1 MERTRTNPLEGPGQC
16 FKHGPVQNWWH
27 IQWFIMLSSWL
38 LDDILFCSNRKKS
51 WKGQIRE
58 GGGGRELGY
67 QGGGG
72 GLVVRNKV
80 EWFWRKFFW
89 HSLCWAKLCKTFQCC
104 ILTCRKTLKTAPNL
118 FLNIWFWSLR
128 QGGHVFFD
136 FLKQKIQRNTP
147 KLFYCLNQEPFSP
160 FWENLKYILKNCNF
174 EIHFW
179 PLFFDVSGSFL
190 QIFNQKNIHFWG
202 PCHV

>member
-27 IQWFIMLSSWL
+27 IHHVKL
-38 LDDILFCSNRKKS
+38 LASGWYFILFKPEEILEGADK
-51 WKGQIRE
+51 
-58 GGGGRELGY
+58 GGGWGARVGISV
-67 QGGGG
+67 GG
-72 GLVVRNKV
+72 GLGVRNKV

-160 FWENLKYILKNCNF
+160 FWENLKYI
-174 EIHFW
+174 
-179 PLFFDVSGSFL
+179 
-190 QIFNQKNIHFWG
+190 
-202 PCHV
+202 